1 MADIT
6 IKDIAKMAGVSYATV
21 SRAISGSPEVSEAT
35 RERIL
40 TLCKHVGYTPNVIAR
55 SMIKKS
61 TMSIGMILPDISD
74 PFFSELALHVEN
86 CSSAHGYNLF
96 ICNSRRDSEK
106 EQSYFQLLAS
116 RRVDGIIFHPSSA
129 SYAQRE
135 YIRRVPTVILGDNLG
150 AIAQN
155 VVRVDNRLGTYLGTK
170 YLMDLG
176 HRDIA
181 LLAIKPNSISHQ
193 LRLEGFMDAVREG
206 EVRYQVIDNPYPV
219 SSIENG
225 YRIAKKFFQE
235 TKRLPTA
242 IAAITDTLALGIM
255 QAADEAGIRIPE
267 DLSLIGSN
275 NILYAALP
283 KIMLTTVEMPK
294 QEMGE
299 SAVKL
304 LLEVIHQK
312 EPLTETKQIVLQPS
326 VVERKTCRRIDGEIT
341 R

>member
-86 CSSAHGYNLF
+86 CANAYGYNLF
-96 ICNSRRDSEK
+96 VCNSRRDPEK

-116 RRVDGIIFHPSSA
+116 RHVDGIIFHPSSA

-135 YIRRVPTVILGDNLG
+135 YISRVPTVILGDNLG
-150 AIAQN
+150 SIAQN

-176 HRDIA
+176 HRKIA
-181 LLAIKPNSISHQ
+181 LMAIKSNSISHH
-193 LRLEGFMDAVREG
+193 LRLEGFIDAVREG
-206 EVRYQVIDNPYPV
+206 DVEYQVIDNPYPV

-225 YRIAKKFFQE
+225 YRIAQEFF
-235 TKRLPTA
+235 KDAKDLPTA
-242 IAAITDTLALGIM
+242 IVAVTDMLAMGII

-267 DLSLIGSN
+267 DISLIGYN
-275 NILYAALP
+275 NILYASLP

-294 QEMGE
+294 RELGE
-299 SAVKL
+299 KAVEL
-304 LLEVIHQK
+304 LLEVIREK
-312 EPLTETKQIVLQPS
+312 ESSSGTKEIVLRPF
-326 VVERKTCRRIDGEIT
+326 VVERNTCRTVGK
-341 R
+341 